1 MIFILLSCGYRMAGF
16 EKIDIKDKFY
26 LSSIKN
32 LTSESDYTS
41 ILNSTCYDFF
51 NKHNLLTKNPNNN
64 LKLSIEINKIF
75 YESKIIQQN
84 YRATSSELHIS
95 VTIKVKKSEKEIFRK
110 TYTDSNNYTIYTNIT
125 QTLSSKQE
133 ALIKSL
139 NNILLDFINDFK
151 EEINHN
157 R

>member
-1 MIFILLSCGYRMAGF
+1 MK
-16 EKIDIKDKFY
+16 EKFY
-26 LSSIKN
+26 LNSIKN
-32 LTSESDYTS
+32 LTSESSYTS
-41 ILNSTCYDFF
+41 IINSTCYDFF

-64 LKLSIEINKIF
+64 LKLNIEINKIF
-75 YESKIIQQN
+75 YESKILQQN
-84 YRATSSELHIS
+84 FRATSSELHIS

-110 TYTDSNNYTIYTNIT
+110 TYNDSNNYTIFTNIT
-125 QTLSSKQE
+125 QTYSSKHD

-151 EEINHN
+151 KENTYN